1 MVWDS
6 ESEKE
11 EFNEK
16 PYSALSDDEGGTHL
30 FGIKHFLIIGGGLL
44 LVIILV
50 VIFFSGKPEPE
61 NETGADI
68 KGADIKE
75 VKDDITSRLDRLE
88 AKINYLMSFQ
98 ERIAGL
104 EEKFIDIE
112 RKRQG
117 AGEEQTDLKPES
129 MSQIKSNRRSIREA
143 TNRLNLIEQRLN
155 RLENKIQ
162 KAYAAPSDR
171 QTAGPST
178 QETAVYVVK
187 KGDTPYSISR
197 KHNMEV
203 DQLLKLNGLDE
214 PAVIYPGQRLK
225 VPAR

>member
-1 MVWDS
+1 MVWNSD
-6 ESEKE
+6 SEKE

-16 PYSALSDDEGGTHL
+16 PYSALSDDEGDTHL
-30 FGIKHFLIIGGGLL
+30 FGIKHFFIIGGGLL

-61 NETGADI
+61 NET
-68 KGADIKE
+68 GADIKE

-117 AGEEQTDLKPES
+117 AGEEQTDSKPES
-129 MSQIKSNRRSIREA
+129 TSQIKSNRRSIREA

-155 RLENKIQ
+155 RLENQIQ

-178 QETAVYVVK
+178 QDTAVYVVK